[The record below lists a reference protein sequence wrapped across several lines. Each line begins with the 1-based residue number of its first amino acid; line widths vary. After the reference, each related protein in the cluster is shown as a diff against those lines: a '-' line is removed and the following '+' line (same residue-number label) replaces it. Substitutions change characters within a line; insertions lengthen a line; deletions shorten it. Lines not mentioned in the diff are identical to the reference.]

1 MSILTKLRGRQRDM
15 KTLSALIESSL
26 AMAAAAGEERAGAH
40 HLALAAFEMGDG
52 LAEQALAT
60 LERSGQAFADAL
72 ATLDADILAGLGLES
87 EEAITPPP
95 PVPRGRLGKTDAT
108 FEAAIKAIYLFH
120 NEAGDG
126 RALTSAHV
134 LAGVASVEH
143 GVSARVF
150 ATLGLDRDEVI
161 EACRTLDQRPT

>member
-1 MSILTKLRGRQRDM
+1 MSVLKKLRGRQRDM

-26 AMAAAAGEERAGAH
+26 ARAADAGQERAGAH
-40 HLALAAFEMGDG
+40 HLALTAFEMEDG
-52 LAEQALAT
+52 LAEQVMEGLD
-60 LERSGQAFADAL
+60 RSGRAFADAL

-87 EEAITPPP
+87 EEAIASPA

-108 FEAAIKAIYLFH
+108 FEAAIKAIYVLH

-134 LAGVASVEH
+134 LGGVAGVEH

-150 ATLGLDRDEVI
+150 ATLGLDRDDVVR
-161 EACRTLDQRPT
+161 ACRARG